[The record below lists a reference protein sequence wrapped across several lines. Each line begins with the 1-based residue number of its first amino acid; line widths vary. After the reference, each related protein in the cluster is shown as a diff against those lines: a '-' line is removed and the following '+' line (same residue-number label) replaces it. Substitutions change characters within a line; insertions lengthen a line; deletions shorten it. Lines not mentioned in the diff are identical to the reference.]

1 MFFHASEVRKYM
13 IHPLK
18 SIKIPFPGVF
28 LPRRGLL
35 LRWSSWISRISIAA
49 VRCTWPPSLGRPKP
63 CLGGIRFFGGKGLEI
78 HGMGWVFHHIPYES
92 IWNMMTY
99 VFFESS
105 NHLKIHEFY
114 GNFTI
119 FSRFFRWFHDQPRDG
134 PGKSPILW
142 GNLLRF
148 LMARFYQRVFSDSP
162 KNSANSC
169 GWPTLFS
176 GEDGMN
182 WMIIL
187 CLNLVLIL
195 TWFSFVVATP
205 SGHLGH
211 LGHGT
216 WFLVAT
222 VQPRK
227 IQKPWFS
234 HV

>member
-1 MFFHASEVRKYM
+1 MHLRSENTWF
-13 IHPLK
+13 IHWNPLK
-18 SIKIPFPGVF
+18 FHFLVF
-28 LPRRGLL
+28 FFTSERLAASLEQLNQPDQHRRCPLHMAAFFGKAEAVPRRN
-35 LRWSSWISRISIAA
+35 
-49 VRCTWPPSLGRPKP
+49 P
-63 CLGGIRFFGGKGLEI
+63 FFGGKGLEI